1 MEIKG
6 NVNEYVYKQGTK
18 VEIPAEL
25 LIEFRE
31 LSRIVVEENSE
42 PYFTDKFKFINS
54 ETDKV
59 VKTVKDED
67 LRSGKVKKIV
77 DIECSLKAE
86 PKIYRKPL
94 AMRAL
99 NLQLTIQDIHMNSIE
114 KGDAVHYTELENIK
128 K

>member
-1 MEIKG
+1 M
-6 NVNEYVYKQGTK
+6 
-18 VEIPAEL
+18 
-25 LIEFRE
+25 
-31 LSRIVVEENSE
+31 
-42 PYFTDKFKFINS
+42 
-54 ETDKV
+54 
-59 VKTVKDED
+59 KDED
-67 LRSGKVKKIV
+67 LKSGKVKKIV
-77 DIECSLKAE
+77 DIEGSLKAE